1 MVVPSVAPAVDSTT
15 TIPSSQADITHLF
28 AESTAIPRDVVQP
41 FGQLATTECAMTSM
55 ATTAEAACVYARR
68 PATSIAS
75 DSGPLPTLMVVA
87 CIGAVDAV
95 VPTVKTSIC
104 PMLGSVTQTS
114 LVGAT

>member
-1 MVVPSVAPAVDSTT
+1 
-15 TIPSSQADITHLF
+15 
-28 AESTAIPRDVVQP
+28 
-41 FGQLATTECAMTSM
+41 MTSI

-75 DSGPLPTLMVVA
+75 DSGPLPTAIVVA
-87 CIGAVDAV
+87 CVGGVEAV
-95 VPTVKTSIC
+95 VPSVKTSIC